1 MKPKYIISHSV
12 GNEEKGTLF
21 CKKGAIQRNRFLTKR
36 LYSKRRKE
44 VNPSSNKFLC
54 YFLYIL
60 LKKE

>member
-21 CKKGAIQRNRFLTKR
+21 SKKGAIQRNRFLTKR

-54 YFLYIL
+54 YFL
-60 LKKE
+60 